1 MLYFIL
7 VYRMYILLAVY
18 IALMLDG
25 LTWRYI
31 KVLRIFGNPNISP
44 PALLACRPTTQPLT
58 NLEAPGVELQP
69 QEGGWCDMRN

>member
-1 MLYFIL
+1 
-7 VYRMYILLAVY
+7 MYISLAVY

-31 KVLRIFGNPNISP
+31 KVLRIFGNPNVSL
-44 PALLACRPTTQPLT
+44 PALLACRPTTT
-58 NLEAPGVELQP
+58 SYKLEAPGVELQP